1 MKPFEKVRV
10 LDLTHVLAG
19 PFCGHQLAMLG
30 ADVIKVEPPSNPDMT
45 RSEGV
50 DADGAAALYGS
61 YFLAQS
67 AGKRAITLD
76 LKSEGGKGVM
86 RRLIESADV
95 LLQNYAGEAL
105 SELGFGPEAAQAIN
119 PRLIYC
125 MLSGFGHTGPKADH
139 PAYDNVIQAYS
150 GLMAANGEAGG
161 GPLRVGPPMVD
172 YGTGAQAAM
181 AISAALYQR
190 TQTGRG
196 QVIDVSMLDSALML
210 MSAMV
215 TDCGMTGASP
225 KRHGS
230 DHPYYA
236 GYRTYQ
242 TQDGRI
248 MLGAYTN
255 KQLASLFD
263 ALGEAERAAE
273 VRATPRAAIAASA
286 EADGALIARIMTTRT
301 AAEWEEVLNAAHV
314 PAARVRRLAETLQ
327 EEQVRLRGGLQPVE
341 WTGRHAGPEQLPVAG
356 FEFAHGGPS
365 IDRPPPEFGEHT
377 DEVLADLG
385 YSGEEIAEL
394 KSANV
399 I

>member
-1 MKPFEKVRV
+1 MKPFENVRV

-19 PFCGHQLAMLG
+19 PFCSHQLAMLG
-30 ADVIKVEPPSNPDMT
+30 ADVIKVEPPSHPDMT

-50 DADGAAALYGS
+50 DPVQSAELYGS

-67 AGKRAITLD
+67 AGKRAMTLD
-76 LKSEGGKGVM
+76 LKSEGGQAIM
-86 RRLIESADV
+86 HRLLQSADV
-95 LLQNYAGEAL
+95 LLQNYAGTAL
-105 SELGFGPEAAQAIN
+105 GDLGFGPEAAHAIN

-125 MLSGFGHTGPKADH
+125 MLSGFGHSGPKADH

-150 GLMAANGEAGG
+150 GLMAANGDPET

-181 AISAALYQR
+181 AISAALFQR
-190 TQTGRG
+190 TQTNKG

-215 TDCGMTGASP
+215 VDSTITGTSP

-236 GYRTYQ
+236 GYRTYE
-242 TQDGRI
+242 TSDGTI

-255 KQLASLFD
+255 EQLAKLFD
-263 ALGEAERAAE
+263 ALGETTRAAE
-273 VRATPRAAIAASA
+273 VRATPRADIAASA
-286 EADGALIARIMTTRT
+286 KAD
-301 AAEWEEVLNAAHV
+301 AAMVANNLLSRPATEWEDVLNNAHV
-314 PAARVRRLAETLQ
+314 PAAKIRHLTETLA
-327 EEQVRLRGGLQPVE
+327 EEQVKLRGGLQSPG
-341 WTGRHAGPEQLPVAG
+341 WPDKDTAPAQLPVAG

-365 IDRPPPEFGEHT
+365 IDRVPPQFGEHT
-377 DEVLADLG
+377 NEVLSEIG
-385 YSGEEIAEL
+385 YSPTEITEL
-394 KSANV
+394 QKQGV
-399 I
+399 V